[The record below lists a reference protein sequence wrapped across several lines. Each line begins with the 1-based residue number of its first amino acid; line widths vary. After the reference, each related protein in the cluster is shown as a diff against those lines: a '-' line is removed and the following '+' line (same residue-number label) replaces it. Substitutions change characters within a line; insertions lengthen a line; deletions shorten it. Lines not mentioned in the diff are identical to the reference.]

1 MRTARPAGETRAASA
16 SRASGLRRNVWP
28 SVVKGVRGYGAASD
42 YISAPAPA
50 PESAVNAPCPDVKF
64 LPELCSARRKLLR
77 LQLPSC
83 SACVIAPSYAPGRRA
98 DVAAAGGGAP
108 LVITR
113 INGTVCPAAR
123 RRAYEPPSPA
133 PTTSPAAPAAPPPP
147 PPPRPPFF

>member
-1 MRTARPAGETRAASA
+1 MRPARPAGETRAASA

-28 SVVKGVRGYGAASD
+28 SGVKGVRGCGAASD

-77 LQLPSC
+77 LQLPPC

-98 DVAAAGGGAP
+98 DVAAAGGGEA

-113 INGTVCPAAR
+113 INGTVCPAAPR
-123 RRAYEPPSPA
+123 RVALMSRPH
-133 PTTSPAAPAAPPPP
+133 PPPP
-147 PPPRPPFF
+147 PPQPPSPSPRPPFF